1 MCGSTTHTAGARG
14 ARRPPSPS
22 GDEGYLRPM
31 DLRRHAIE
39 LLATPQGETRFG
51 SSYLPAQIVARS
63 GCRPHEAHAALWG
76 LLGEGIAYLDPG
88 QQGPDNW
95 KWRLTEVGLLAASG
109 GTWEPRDPDGFL
121 RRLRMQAPDVDPAA
135 LVYLDESLRAF
146 GAQCYLSSSVMLG
159 VAAEQVFMG
168 LARAVVT
175 AAGARATKLGKALD
189 NPRSSQNT
197 RFDELRK
204 VLESDRESLPQ
215 GLADPLTLDAV
226 TDLLRVT
233 RNDAGHPSGV
243 QIDEDTARTHLAVAG
258 GYLAKMTEL
267 RNHFE
272 TITLQAAAASSAAPR
287 SGL

>member
-168 LARAVVT
+168 LARPSLPRPALARRSSAKRST
-175 AAGARATKLGKALD
+175 TRAARRTRASTSCARCSNPTARAC
-189 NPRSSQNT
+189 
-197 RFDELRK
+197 RK
-204 VLESDRESLPQ
+204 GSP
-215 GLADPLTLDAV
+215 
-226 TDLLRVT
+226 
-233 RNDAGHPSGV
+233 
-243 QIDEDTARTHLAVAG
+243 TH
-258 GYLAKMTEL
+258 
-267 RNHFE
+267 
-272 TITLQAAAASSAAPR
+272 
-287 SGL
+287 

>member
-1 MCGSTTHTAGARG
+1 
-14 ARRPPSPS
+14 
-22 GDEGYLRPM
+22 M
-31 DLRRHAIE
+31 DVRRHTIE
-39 LLATPQGETRFG
+39 LLATPRGDTRFG
-51 SSYLPAQIVARS
+51 SSYLPANIVARS
-63 GCRPHEAHAALWG
+63 GCRLHEAHAALWG
-76 LLGEGIAYLDPG
+76 LLAEGVAYLDPG

-95 KWRLTEVGLLAASG
+95 HWRLTEVGLLAASG

-121 RRLRMQAPDVDPAA
+121 RRLRTRAPDVDPAA
-135 LVYLDESLRAF
+135 LVYLDEALRAF
-146 GAQCYLSSSVMLG
+146 NARCYLSSSVMLG
-159 VAAEQVFMG
+159 VAAEQVFIG
-168 LARAVVT
+168 LARAVV
-175 AAGARATKLGKALD
+175 AAVGARATKLGTALD

-204 VLESDRESLPQ
+204 VLESDRATLPQ

-272 TITLQAAAASSAAPR
+272 AIASQATSP
-287 SGL
+287 SGP